1 LKYLF
6 DASSLLYT
14 LKLRKIDV
22 LQGNYV
28 QWLTL
33 YESINALWKEVFLV
47 KSMNIMEALKLISIL
62 NNILDLMNI
71 LNLQG
76 LEKDVL
82 KVAVKHGVTAYDASY
97 IVLARKHGLTL
108 VTEDRELKNKA
119 LKIVKAVSLNELI
132 GYGGK

>member
-1 LKYLF
+1 LF
-6 DASSLLYT
+6 DTSSLLFA
-14 LKLRKIDV
+14 LKLRRIDF

-28 QWLTL
+28 QQLTL
-33 YESINALWKEVFLV
+33 YETINALWKEVFLV
-47 KSMNIMEALKLISIL
+47 KSISIMEALKIISIL

-71 LNLQG
+71 LDLRG

-82 KVAVKHGVTAYDASY
+82 KVAVEHEVTAYDASY

-119 LKIVKAVSLNELI
+119 LEIVKAVSLNELI
-132 GYGGK
+132 GYG

>member
-1 LKYLF
+1 MF
-6 DASSLLYT
+6 DTSSLLYA
-14 LKLRKIDV
+14 LKLRRIDF

-28 QWLTL
+28 QQLTL
-33 YESINALWKEVFLV
+33 YETINALWKEVFLV
-47 KSMNIMEALKLISIL
+47 KSISIMEALKIISIL

-71 LNLQG
+71 LDLRG

-82 KVAVKHGVTAYDASY
+82 KVAVEHEVTAYDASY

-119 LKIVKAVSLNELI
+119 LEIVKAVSLNELI
-132 GYGGK
+132 GYG

>member
-1 LKYLF
+1 MKYLF
-6 DASSLLYT
+6 DASSLLYS
-14 LKLRKIDV
+14 LKLRKINV

-47 KSMNIMEALKLISIL
+47 KSISATEALRLISIL
-62 NNILDLMNI
+62 NDILGLMNI

-82 KVAVKHGVTAYDASY
+82 KVALEQGITAYDASY
-97 IVLARKHGLTL
+97 IVLASKHGLTL
-108 VTEDRELKNKA
+108 VTEDRELRNKA
-119 LKIVKAVSLNELI
+119 SKIVKTVSLNELI
-132 GYGGK
+132 R

>member
-1 LKYLF
+1 MF

-14 LKLRKIDV
+14 LKLRKIDF

-47 KSMNIMEALKLISIL
+47 KSINIMEALKLISIL

-71 LNLQG
+71 LDLQG
-76 LEKDVL
+76 LEKAVL
-82 KVAVKHGVTAYDASY
+82 KVAVEHGVTAYDASY
-97 IVLARKHGLTL
+97 IVLASKHGLTL

-119 LKIVKAVSLNELI
+119 LKIVKAVNLNELI

>member
-6 DASSLLYT
+6 DASSLLYS
-14 LKLRKIDV
+14 LKLRKINV

-47 KSMNIMEALKLISIL
+47 KSISATEALRLISIL
-62 NNILDLMNI
+62 NDILGLMNI

-82 KVAVKHGVTAYDASY
+82 KVALEQGITAYDASY
-97 IVLARKHGLTL
+97 IVLASKHGLTL
-108 VTEDRELKNKA
+108 VTEDRELRNKA
-119 LKIVKAVSLNELI
+119 SKIVKTVSLNELI
-132 GYGGK
+132 R

>member
-1 LKYLF
+1 MF
-6 DASSLLYT
+6 DTSSLLFA
-14 LKLRKIDV
+14 LKLRRIDF

-28 QWLTL
+28 QQLTL
-33 YESINALWKEVFLV
+33 YETINALWKEVFLV
-47 KSMNIMEALKLISIL
+47 KSISIMEALKIISIL

-71 LNLQG
+71 LDLRG

-82 KVAVKHGVTAYDASY
+82 KVAVEHEVTAYDASY

-119 LKIVKAVSLNELI
+119 LEIVKAVSLNELI
-132 GYGGK
+132 GYG